1 MSIGVGSLGY
11 GLWAWDP
18 GFIDWGSSVNKLE
31 AGGVK
36 GYNPLGRISGWGK
49 PKYA

>member
-11 GLWAWDP
+11 RLWAW
-18 GFIDWGSSVNKLE
+18 GSRFYSLGYGINKLE